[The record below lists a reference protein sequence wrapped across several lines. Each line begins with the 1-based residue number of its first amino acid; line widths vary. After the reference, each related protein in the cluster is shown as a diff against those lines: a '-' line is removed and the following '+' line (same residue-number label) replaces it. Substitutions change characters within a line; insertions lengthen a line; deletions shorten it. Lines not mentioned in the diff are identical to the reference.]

1 MLIQVPE
8 NTAVKY
14 IYAPAT
20 SLPAPLD
27 FAPGFAKATP
37 GLHRGERVRLC
48 RTGDQARPARRSL
61 GEDGDERGEI
71 SLFAVVGDTGNVYA
85 KPEGVERRET
95 YQRETITFDL
105 AAYAQLELQLDLTAD
120 INNLELTL
128 IFNLAGA
135 GASLKLN
142 ARTILRAQQQL
153 KIITQQN
160 HLAAATTS
168 DVLLKTVC
176 FDQSQWAYDGKIF
189 VAATGHQTVAS

>member
-1 MLIQVPE
+1 M
-8 NTAVKY
+8 
-14 IYAPAT
+14 
-20 SLPAPLD
+20 
-27 FAPGFAKATP
+27 
-37 GLHRGERVRLC
+37 
-48 RTGDQARPARRSL
+48 
-61 GEDGDERGEI
+61 
-71 SLFAVVGDTGNVYA
+71 FAVVGDTGNVYA

-189 VAATGHQTVAS
+189 VAATGHQTVASQLNHNLLVSTINAPIRPNSVASGCAAPVILPARQSAGSATVPDLALANRRPGAPQAHSIPALE